1 MAIVRTAK
9 EAGVSVASR
18 RFGCSRTTVYA
29 LVTRYETGGV
39 SALLNRPRGAQEP
52 LAEEV
57 REAIISLKLERLE
70 RSTGQVQQLLE
81 ERYHWPVSRQTV
93 WRVLSAKGL
102 ARITDPV
109 PLHRF
114 EWPHPN
120 QLWQLDLMEDVPTN
134 IGRVHLVV
142 LLDDAS
148 RYCVGGQFVRSK
160 AQPVVLGVIG
170 QVLQRQGLPEAI
182 LTDRAAMFYGPATT
196 MQGLTVYQLALQQMG
211 IRASFAK
218 PYKPRTKG
226 KVEKFIQFVEH
237 RFLGEMQHRVRSLE
251 ELNAAWETWRRWYN
265 ECHCH
270 SSLAEGAPARHYR
283 KSNRSA
289 PSELEQLLAVEE
301 PRVVRRDATV
311 SVGGRSYPVPPQYLG
326 RHVWVHQLGNQVR
339 VVYDNKTVASFT
351 R

>member
-1 MAIVRTAK
+1 
-9 EAGVSVASR
+9 VASR
-18 RFGCSRTTVYA
+18 RFGCARTTVYA
-29 LVTRYETGGV
+29 LVARYQQGGV
-39 SALLNRPRGAQEP
+39 PALLNRPRGAVEP
-52 LAEEV
+52 VPEQV
-57 REAIISLKLERLE
+57 REAIVALKVQRLE
-70 RSTGQVQQLLE
+70 RSTAQVQQLLAE
-81 ERYHWPVSRQTV
+81 IYHWHVSRQTV
-93 WRVLSAKGL
+93 WRVLSEKGL

-120 QLWQLDLMEDVPTN
+120 QLWQLDLIEDVPTAA
-134 IGRVHLVV
+134 GRVHLVV

-160 AQPVVLGVIG
+160 AQPVVLGVIA

-182 LTDRAAMFYGPATT
+182 LTDRATMFYGPATS
-196 MQGLTVYQLALQQMG
+196 MQGLTVYQLALQQLG
-211 IRASFAK
+211 IRACFAK

-251 ELNAAWETWRRWYN
+251 ELNAAWEVWRRWYN

-270 SSLAEGAPARHYR
+270 SSLGEGTPARHYR
-283 KSNRSA
+283 KSNRPA
-289 PSELEQLLAVEE
+289 PPELEQLLSVEE
-301 PRVVRRDATV
+301 PRVVRRDATI
-311 SVGGRSYPVPPQYLG
+311 SIGGRSYPVPPQYLG
-326 RHVWVHQLGNQVR
+326 RHVWVHQLGDQVR
-339 VVYDNKTVASFT
+339 IVYDNKTVASFT